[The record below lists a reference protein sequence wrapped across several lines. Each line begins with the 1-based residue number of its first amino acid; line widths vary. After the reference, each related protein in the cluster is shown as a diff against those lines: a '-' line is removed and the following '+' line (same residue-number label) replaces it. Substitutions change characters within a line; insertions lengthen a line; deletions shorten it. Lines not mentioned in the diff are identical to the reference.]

1 MDKNYLAKIFDCLD
15 NKEII
20 KPYYDEVIKYLEG
33 SVKNDR

>member
-1 MDKNYLAKIFDCLD
+1 MLNSLD

-20 KPYYDEVIKYLEG
+20 RPYYDEVIKYLEG